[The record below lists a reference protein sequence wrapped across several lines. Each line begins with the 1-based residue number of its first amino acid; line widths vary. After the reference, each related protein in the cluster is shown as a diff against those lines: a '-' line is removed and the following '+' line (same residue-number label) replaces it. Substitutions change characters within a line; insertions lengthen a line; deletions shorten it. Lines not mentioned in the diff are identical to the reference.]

1 MVPGRLRGV
10 ELVDF
15 SATDAASIERF
26 ESRAARVN
34 QLARIAGAGAVAV
47 IRLGDGGVV
56 GRHPAVR
63 TQLFVVVDGAGVV
76 SGDDGV
82 EVAIA
87 PGQAVLWRAGE
98 MHESRSET
106 GMTAVV
112 IETDDVRPTP

>member
-1 MVPGRLRGV
+1 M

-15 SATDAASIERF
+15 SATNAAAIERF
-26 ESRAARVN
+26 DSRAARVN
-34 QLARIAGAGAVAV
+34 RLARIEGTGAVGV
-47 IRLGDGGVV
+47 IRLGTGGIV

-76 SGDDGV
+76 SDDDGV

-87 PGQAVLWRAGE
+87 PGQAALWRAGE
-98 MHESRSET
+98 MHESRSDT

-112 IETDDVRPTP
+112 IETDDVRQAP

>member
-1 MVPGRLRGV
+1 M

-15 SATDAASIERF
+15 SATNAAPIERF
-26 ESRAARVN
+26 DSRSARVN
-34 QLARIAGAGAVAV
+34 QLARIGGTGAVGV
-47 IRLGDGGVV
+47 IRLGAGGIV

-76 SGDDGV
+76 SGEDGV

-87 PGQAVLWRAGE
+87 PGQAALWRAGE
-98 MHESRSET
+98 MHESRSDT

-112 IETDDVRPTP
+112 IETDDVRPAP